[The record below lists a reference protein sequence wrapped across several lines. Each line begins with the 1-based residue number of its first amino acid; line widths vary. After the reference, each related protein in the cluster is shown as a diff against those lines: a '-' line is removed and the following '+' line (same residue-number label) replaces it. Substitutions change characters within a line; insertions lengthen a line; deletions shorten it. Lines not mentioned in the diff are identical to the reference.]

1 MQIQTTKTKL
11 GISSLLLVAMIL
23 FTSSCQKDAQ
33 TAIPD
38 YFTMKVNNI
47 PFEASWT
54 NVTEGKTRYYVEGS
68 DTLGLIGIY
77 INKNHTYTTDSAEF
91 VFSKDTTF
99 YRALSDSFN
108 IESAVVN
115 GKIEVNF
122 SGTMRSSSNKRILVI
137 GGKFRF

>member
-1 MQIQTTKTKL
+1 MLK
-11 GISSLLLVAMIL
+11 LLLIAVVLMQ
-23 FTSSCQKDAQ
+23 SCQKDSQ

-77 INKNHTYTTDSAEF
+77 VNKNHTYTTDSAEF

-99 YRALSDSFN
+99 YRAVSDSFN
-108 IESAVVN
+108 IQSSVVN

-122 SGTMRSSSNKRILVI
+122 SGTMRSTSNKRVYIA

>member
-1 MQIQTTKTKL
+1 MLK
-11 GISSLLLVAMIL
+11 LLLIAVVL
-23 FTSSCQKDAQ
+23 LSSCQKDAQ

-54 NVTEGKTRYYVEGS
+54 NVTEGKNRYYVEGS

-99 YRALSDSFN
+99 YRAVSDSFN
-108 IESAVVN
+108 IQSAVVN

-122 SGTMRSSSNKRILVI
+122 SGTMRSTSNKRVYIA